1 MRVTRLWL
9 TDFRNYISA
18 DVALAPDGLTVVR
31 GGNGQG
37 KTNLLEAIGYLATLS
52 SFRGAPTDALVR
64 QGCASAVVRAE
75 GERDDRS
82 LLLEAEINAGGRDRI
97 QVNRQPLKR
106 ARDLLGA
113 LRVSVFAPDDLILVK
128 GGPGERRRFLDDV
141 LVALHPKHDALQRDL
156 DRVLRQRNTLLRQSG
171 GRLTAEVE
179 STLDVWDAKLASTG
193 TALAEAR
200 EELVAGLEP
209 EIGKAYDQ
217 VAHTA
222 ADVSVAYQR
231 SWTGGLD
238 EAIAAS
244 RADDLRRGVSLVGPH
259 RDEVALAIGGLPG
272 RTHAS
277 QGEQRSLA
285 LALRLA
291 AHRVVGEAVG
301 ASPVLLLD
309 DVFSELDPDRS
320 EALLTHLP
328 PGQALLTTA
337 GVVPE
342 SARPGK
348 LVRVSGGALTCRDPA
363 TGTGPRTSGARAPA
377 R

>member
-1 MRVTRLWL
+1 VRVTRLWL
-9 TDFRNYISA
+9 TNFRNYETA
-18 DVALAPDGLTVVR
+18 ELEPDPDGLTVIV
-31 GGNGQG
+31 GSNGEG

-52 SFRGAPTDALVR
+52 SFRGVPGEALIR
-64 QGCASAVVRAE
+64 QGCGSAIVRAE
-75 GERDDRS
+75 GERDERA
-82 LLLEAEINAGGRDRI
+82 LLIEAELVPSGRDRV

-106 ARDLLGA
+106 SRDLLGA
-113 LRVSVFAPDDLILVK
+113 LRVSVFAPDDLVLVK
-128 GGPGERRRFLDDV
+128 GGPGERRRFVDDV
-141 LVALHPKHDALQRDL
+141 LVSLHPKHDALQRDV
-156 DRVLRQRNTLLRQSG
+156 DRVLKQRNSLLRQAAASRG
-171 GRLTAEVE
+171 ERSHGRLVGDVE
-179 STLDVWDAKLASTG
+179 STLDVWDAKLASAG

-200 EELVAGLEP
+200 EELVAQLEP
-209 EIGKAYDQ
+209 EVGKAYDQ

-222 ADVSVAYQR
+222 ADVTMTYQR
-231 SWTGGLD
+231 SWTGGLAA
-238 EAIAAS
+238 AIAAG
-244 RADDLRRGVSLVGPH
+244 RTDDLRRGVSLVGPH
-259 RDEVALAIGGLPG
+259 RDELALAIGGLPG

-309 DVFSELDPDRS
+309 DVFSELDPERS

-337 GVVPE
+337 GPVPE

-348 LVRVSGGALTCRDPA
+348 LVRVSGGQLT
-363 TGTGPRTSGARAPA
+363 
-377 R
+377 

>member
-1 MRVTRLWL
+1 VRVTRLWL
-9 TDFRNYISA
+9 TNFRNYETA
-18 DVALAPDGLTVVR
+18 ELEPDPEGLTVIV
-31 GGNGQG
+31 GSNGEG

-193 TALAEAR
+193 SALAEAR

-231 SWTGGLD
+231 SWAGGLD

-348 LVRVSGGALTCRDPA
+348 LVRVSGGALT
-363 TGTGPRTSGARAPA
+363 
-377 R
+377 

>member
-9 TDFRNYISA
+9 TNFRNYETA
-18 DVALAPDGLTVVR
+18 ALEPDPDGLTVIV
-31 GGNGQG
+31 GSNGEG

-52 SFRGAPTDALVR
+52 SFRGAPGEALIR
-64 QGCASAVVRAE
+64 QGCGSAIVRAE
-75 GERDDRS
+75 GERDERA
-82 LLLEAEINAGGRDRI
+82 LLIEAELLPSGRDRV

-106 ARDLLGA
+106 SRDLLGA
-113 LRVSVFAPDDLILVK
+113 LRVSAFAPDDLVLVK
-128 GGPGERRRFLDDV
+128 GGPGERRRFVDDV
-141 LVALHPKHDALQRDL
+141 LVSLHPKHDALQRDV
-156 DRVLRQRNTLLRQSG
+156 DRVLKQRNSLLRQAG

-179 STLDVWDAKLASTG
+179 STLDVWDAKLASAG
-193 TALAEAR
+193 TALVEAR
-200 EELVAGLEP
+200 EELVRQLEP
-209 EIGKAYDQ
+209 EVGKAYDQ

-222 ADVSVAYQR
+222 GDVTVGYQR
-231 SWTGGLD
+231 SWSGPLAD
-238 EAIAAS
+238 AVAAG
-244 RADDLRRGVSLVGPH
+244 RTDDLRRGLSLVGPH
-259 RDEVALAIGGLPG
+259 RDEIALAIGGLPG

-309 DVFSELDPDRS
+309 DVFSELDPERS

-337 GVVPE
+337 GAVPE

-348 LVRVSGGALTCRDPA
+348 LVRVSGGQLT
-363 TGTGPRTSGARAPA
+363 
-377 R
+377 

>member
-9 TDFRNYISA
+9 TNFRNYETA
-18 DVALAPDGLTVVR
+18 ALEPAPDGLTVIV
-31 GGNGQG
+31 GSNGEG

-52 SFRGAPTDALVR
+52 SFRGAPNDALIR
-64 QGCASAVVRAE
+64 SGQASAVVRAE
-75 GERDDRS
+75 GERDDRH
-82 LLLEAEINAGGRDRI
+82 LLIEAELVAGGRDRV

-106 ARDLLGA
+106 SRDLLGA
-113 LRVSVFAPDDLILVK
+113 LRVSVFAPDDLVLVK
-128 GGPGERRRFLDDV
+128 GGPGERRRFVDDV
-141 LVALHPKHDALQRDL
+141 LVALHPKFDALQRDV

-171 GRLTAEVE
+171 GRRSPEVE

-193 TALAEAR
+193 TALSEAR
-200 EELVAGLEP
+200 EDVIAQLEP

-217 VAHTA
+217 VARTA
-222 ADVSVAYQR
+222 ADVTVAYQR
-231 SWTGGLD
+231 SWSGSLGD
-238 EAIAAS
+238 AVAAS
-244 RADDLRRGVSLVGPH
+244 RGDDLRRGVSLVGPH
-259 RDEVALAIGGLPG
+259 RDEVTLTIGGLPG

-301 ASPVLLLD
+301 GSPVLLLD

-337 GVVPE
+337 GPVPE

-348 LVRVSGGALTCRDPA
+348 LVRVSAGAIT
-363 TGTGPRTSGARAPA
+363 
-377 R
+377 

>member
-1 MRVTRLWL
+1 VRVTRLWL
-9 TDFRNYISA
+9 TNFRNYETA
-18 DVALAPDGLTVVR
+18 ELEPDPSGLTVIV
-31 GGNGQG
+31 GSNGEG
-37 KTNLLEAIGYLATLS
+37 KTNLLEAIGYLATLG
-52 SFRGAPTDALVR
+52 SFRGAPSDALIR
-64 QGCASAVVRAE
+64 QGCGSAVVRAE
-75 GERDDRS
+75 GERDDRA
-82 LLLEAEINAGGRDRI
+82 LLIEAELNAGGRDRV

-113 LRVSVFAPDDLILVK
+113 LRVSVFAPDDLVLVK

-141 LVALHPKHDALQRDL
+141 LVALHPKHDALQRDV

-171 GRLTAEVE
+171 GKASPEVA

-193 TALAEAR
+193 TALVEAR
-200 EELVAGLEP
+200 EELVAQLEP
-209 EIGKAYDQ
+209 EIAKAYDQ

-231 SWTGGLD
+231 SWAGSLAD
-238 EAIAAS
+238 AVAAS
-244 RADDLRRGVSLVGPH
+244 RADDLRRGVTLVGPH
-259 RDEVALAIGGLPG
+259 RDEVALAIAGLPG

-320 EALLTHLP
+320 AALLTHLP

-337 GVVPE
+337 GLVPE
-342 SARPGK
+342 SARPGT
-348 LVRVSGGALTCRDPA
+348 LVRVSGGAVIR
-363 TGTGPRTSGARAPA
+363 
-377 R
+377 